1 MENII
6 NSLLIK
12 CLRDSNYSLYISLI
26 DDNYEYTKHKYVFTY
41 NYNDNLIPL
50 LTVIES
56 IRLNNNEDIYYE
68 YIINNTEIRSD
79 KPLINRDLV
88 DIVTKFY
95 TQCQ

>member
-12 CLRDSNYSLYISLI
+12 CLRDPNYSLYITLI
-26 DDNYEYTKHKYVFTY
+26 NDNYECTKHKYVFTY
-41 NYNDNLIPL
+41 NYNGNLIPL

-56 IRLNNNEDIYYE
+56 IRLNNNENIYYE
-68 YIINNTEIRSD
+68 YIINNAEIRSD

>member
-12 CLRDSNYSLYISLI
+12 CLRDSNYSLYITLV
-26 DDNYEYTKHKYVFTY
+26 DDNYECTKHKYVFTY
-41 NYNDNLIPL
+41 NYSDTLISL
-50 LTVIES
+50 LTIIES
-56 IRLNNNEDIYYE
+56 IRLDNNENIYYN